1 MVCKNCRSRRATY
14 RARVFSKTIARPEL
28 RLAANARSVFGIGFA
43 FSRSRSRDELTQK
56 GGKRMSQL
64 QASLI
69 WLKDILEHL
78 TNCRQQMEETDDP
91 STQLV
96 LTESMLRDLESCRRV
111 CEKLHQRTQ
120 VLQVA

>member
-1 MVCKNCRSRRATY
+1 
-14 RARVFSKTIARPEL
+14 
-28 RLAANARSVFGIGFA
+28 
-43 FSRSRSRDELTQK
+43 
-56 GGKRMSQL
+56 MSQL

-78 TNCRQQMEETDDP
+78 THCRQQMEETDDP